1 MLTSLAFVPVFK
13 VHEEFEKLKLH
24 VLEEKNNKL
33 NLLFDYFEKNF
44 LYSYDFAEKWNAFI
58 RIEKNIPLTTNNL
71 ESYHNAFKKFFSQA
85 HPSFWLFIQ
94 CLNVWS
100 KRFVY

>member
-1 MLTSLAFVPVFK
+1 MLTSLALIPVFK
-13 VHEEFEKLKLH
+13 VHEEFEKLKSY

-58 RIEKNIPLTTNNL
+58 RIEKKHSTN
-71 ESYHNAFKKFFSQA
+71 Y
-85 HPSFWLFIQ
+85 
-94 CLNVWS
+94 
-100 KRFVY
+100 